1 MNLIEQHNETI
12 KQLCIKHKVKKLRV
26 FGSLLTDNFA
36 GTSDVDLVAEF
47 DDSDLDDYAENYFEF
62 KFSLENILKT
72 SVDLLEDKAI
82 KNPYL
87 RQAIDSTARL
97 LYGR

>member
-97 LYGR
+97 LYGH